1 MYLRRPAA
9 FLLVVAGLVVLT
21 VPSFAREQVKVGVQG
36 AWGSRMHTAVGAR
49 VTVAPYK
56 TRKALEML
64 MAYDHFFPDDDLGID
79 IGYAEVVLGVSYNL
93 TALLKKPVIY
103 LGVEVTGGKIKAH
116 TDALGATL
124 TGRGMP

>member
-1 MYLRRPAA
+1 M
-9 FLLVVAGLVVLT
+9 
-21 VPSFAREQVKVGVQG
+21 
-36 AWGSRMHTAVGAR
+36 
-49 VTVAPYK
+49 TVAPYK